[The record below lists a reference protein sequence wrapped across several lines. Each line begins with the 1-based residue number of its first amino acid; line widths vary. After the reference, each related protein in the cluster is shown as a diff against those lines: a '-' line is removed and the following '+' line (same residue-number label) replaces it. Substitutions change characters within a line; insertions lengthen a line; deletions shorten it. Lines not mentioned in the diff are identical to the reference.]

1 MASENPILA
10 RIEQVRA
17 DGLHPMHVRVSANG
31 KGKWTLTLTMDDGAP
46 AGETGPSVLRS
57 HTIIPPKQ
65 SELPPGVKGW
75 FWVRFPDDVCE
86 LRGSAEAVETW
97 MAEVARVGKA
107 VDWARFD
114 GDGDG
119 YPAYL
124 AKPSAWLRE
133 TNVFHPDHP
142 RNPANR
148 FKGFAE
154 ALTALRT
161 AAGLS
166 IPDLARSSG
175 LSDDVLRQY
184 ETGKRSP
191 TWDSVQKLAKALA
204 VPTEA
209 FRST

>member
-1 MASENPILA
+1 MTNPILA

-17 DGLHPMHVRVSANG
+17 DGLHPMHVRVSADG
-31 KGKWTLTLTMDDGAP
+31 RGKWKLTIVVDDGAP
-46 AGETGPSVLRS
+46 AEETGPSVLKT
-57 HTIIPPKQ
+57 HTITPPNQ

-75 FWVRFPDDVCE
+75 FWVRFPDDVSE

-114 GDGDG
+114 GDGEG

-124 AKPSAWLRE
+124 TKPSAWLRE
-133 TNVFHPDHP
+133 TNPFHPDNP

-154 ALTALRT
+154 ALTALRA

-166 IPDLARSSG
+166 VPDLARASG

-191 TWDSVQKLAKALA
+191 TWSSVQAIATALG
-204 VPTEA
+204 VPTDA
-209 FRST
+209 FRGSK

>member
-1 MASENPILA
+1 M
-10 RIEQVRA
+10 
-17 DGLHPMHVRVSANG
+17 
-31 KGKWTLTLTMDDGAP
+31 T
-46 AGETGPSVLRS
+46 
-57 HTIIPPKQ
+57 
-65 SELPPGVKGW
+65 
-75 FWVRFPDDVCE
+75 
-86 LRGSAEAVETW
+86 
-97 MAEVARVGKA
+97 EVARVGKA
-107 VDWARFD
+107 VDWARFE
-114 GDGDG
+114 GDGEG

-124 AKPSAWLRE
+124 AKPSAWLRPS
-133 TNVFHPDHP
+133 NVFHPDNP

-161 AAGLS
+161 AASLS

-191 TWDSVQKLAKALA
+191 TWSSVQAIATALG
-204 VPTEA
+204 VPTDA